1 MNPSWLYFF
10 LDLCIAAALLYGPGS
25 VAFRFAGFRLEASIC
40 LAPSFSLSAFV
51 VVGILLGLAGINV
64 SNVKFLL
71 ICLLVTLVLLIVSG
85 VFSRLCERKR
95 LPHVQYDSQN
105 GPTFSLIALYLLIA
119 AIFVT
124 VLFILPIDGPYS
136 FSTSN
141 DSSAHLDFIRVFV
154 ESGTYS
160 TLHVSQD
167 VSLVPLSGFYP
178 AAYHVF
184 CAALTALPGC
194 TVTMASNIAVVVIC
208 GAVYPLGSLLVCSRL
223 FGSRALETRAGA
235 LACVGNVGFP
245 WAFLVWGHLASN
257 LLAFALVPAFVFLF
271 WELLFPLENRSF
283 AKVFVSLSVVFFAM
297 AIAQPNA
304 VFTGGIFCIPIIFCF
319 VRDRILVMNP
329 SLHKSHFSRSLLSF
343 LLVVSFV
350 LAIWTLLYLSPFLS
364 GIVHFYWSN
373 DASLGQAF
381 VSALELKYG
390 GMFEIQYLVA
400 PLLLLGFFLSL
411 TRSSVKYVSWL
422 YLFCTLLF
430 IASYTKD
437 FPLQSFF
444 SGFWYT
450 DYYRVGAMAAM
461 CSTPLLCVAYSAI
474 ARAFIRLVQRFARVL
489 RVSFCFAGSLVF
501 LYFLLLPSF
510 QLADGSWF
518 DTPFGSIK
526 SNVERTYSM
535 NNLEGI
541 DAEEWDFIG
550 KCIPIVKDDVVI
562 NLPFDG
568 SGMLY
573 GSTGMNVV
581 YRNIKANPSNLTDKP
596 IRMGLCNFASDKRV
610 SDCVRNLNAKYVLI
624 LDSNSPSGSII
635 PYVPH
640 DRKDWSGIFDI
651 TENTPGFELV
661 LSQGDMCLYKI
672 DVNDLVS

>member
-1 MNPSWLYFF
+1 
-10 LDLCIAAALLYGPGS
+10 
-25 VAFRFAGFRLEASIC
+25 
-40 LAPSFSLSAFV
+40 
-51 VVGILLGLAGINV
+51 
-64 SNVKFLL
+64 
-71 ICLLVTLVLLIVSG
+71 
-85 VFSRLCERKR
+85 
-95 LPHVQYDSQN
+95 
-105 GPTFSLIALYLLIA
+105 
-119 AIFVT
+119 
-124 VLFILPIDGPYS
+124 
-136 FSTSN
+136 
-141 DSSAHLDFIRVFV
+141 
-154 ESGTYS
+154 
-160 TLHVSQD
+160 
-167 VSLVPLSGFYP
+167 
-178 AAYHVF
+178 
-184 CAALTALPGC
+184 
-194 TVTMASNIAVVVIC
+194 
-208 GAVYPLGSLLVCSRL
+208 
-223 FGSRALETRAGA
+223 
-235 LACVGNVGFP
+235 
-245 WAFLVWGHLASN
+245 
-257 LLAFALVPAFVFLF
+257 
-271 WELLFPLENRSF
+271 
-283 AKVFVSLSVVFFAM
+283 
-297 AIAQPNA
+297 
-304 VFTGGIFCIPIIFCF
+304 
-319 VRDRILVMNP
+319 MNP
-329 SLHKSHFSRSLLSF
+329 SLRKSHFSRSLLSF
-343 LLVVSFV
+343 LLVVSLV

-364 GIVHFYWSN
+364 GIVHFNWSN

-400 PLLLLGFFLSL
+400 PLLLLGFFLSF

-422 YLFCTLLF
+422 YLICTLLF
-430 IASYTKD
+430 IASYTKN
-437 FPLQSFF
+437 FPLQSYF

-474 ARAFIRLVQRFARVL
+474 ARAFIRLVQRYARVL
-489 RVSFCFAGSLVF
+489 RVSFCFAGLLVF

-573 GSTGMNVV
+573 GSAGMNVL
-581 YRNIKANPSNLTDKP
+581 YRNIKANPSNQSDKP
-596 IRMGLCNFASDKRV
+596 IRMGLCNFASDERV
-610 SDCVRNLNAKYVLI
+610 SNCVRNLNAKYVLI

>member
-40 LAPSFSLSAFV
+40 LAPSFSLSVFV

-223 FGSRALETRAGA
+223 FGSRDTCGGPCLCRKRWFSVGLFGLGPARIKLAGFCFGSCICFSI
-235 LACVGNVGFP
+235 LGTSFPSRESVLCQGIRLIICCVFCYGDCSTKCCIYGRN
-245 WAFLVWGHLASN
+245 FLYSN
-257 LLAFALVPAFVFLF
+257 HFLF
-271 WELLFPLENRSF
+271 
-283 AKVFVSLSVVFFAM
+283 
-297 AIAQPNA
+297 
-304 VFTGGIFCIPIIFCF
+304 
-319 VRDRILVMNP
+319 
-329 SLHKSHFSRSLLSF
+329 
-343 LLVVSFV
+343 
-350 LAIWTLLYLSPFLS
+350 
-364 GIVHFYWSN
+364 
-373 DASLGQAF
+373 
-381 VSALELKYG
+381 
-390 GMFEIQYLVA
+390 
-400 PLLLLGFFLSL
+400 
-411 TRSSVKYVSWL
+411 
-422 YLFCTLLF
+422 
-430 IASYTKD
+430 
-437 FPLQSFF
+437 
-444 SGFWYT
+444 
-450 DYYRVGAMAAM
+450 
-461 CSTPLLCVAYSAI
+461 CS
-474 ARAFIRLVQRFARVL
+474 
-489 RVSFCFAGSLVF
+489 
-501 LYFLLLPSF
+501 
-510 QLADGSWF
+510 
-518 DTPFGSIK
+518 
-526 SNVERTYSM
+526 
-535 NNLEGI
+535 
-541 DAEEWDFIG
+541 
-550 KCIPIVKDDVVI
+550 
-562 NLPFDG
+562 
-568 SGMLY
+568 
-573 GSTGMNVV
+573 
-581 YRNIKANPSNLTDKP
+581 
-596 IRMGLCNFASDKRV
+596 
-610 SDCVRNLNAKYVLI
+610 
-624 LDSNSPSGSII
+624 
-635 PYVPH
+635 
-640 DRKDWSGIFDI
+640 
-651 TENTPGFELV
+651 
-661 LSQGDMCLYKI
+661 
-672 DVNDLVS
+672 